1 MRDSNYLSVGY
12 ATLGS
17 LELRPP
23 FTSPSIQSFHPSFY
37 LSGTGQTSV
46 PLLHLTILQRHV
58 FLLNSCPPRLCAT
71 LLLEPLFSYV
81 TRSFCRVPYQWLSL
95 APSSTRRT
103 NLCRFIVRFC
113 VIRSFSPLFPHC
125 VRLSRL
131 QHLKKVSPI
140 TFPSA
145 DSFQI
150 NLRVRSNSTQIIFT

>member
-1 MRDSNYLSVGY
+1 MRI
-12 ATLGS
+12 
-17 LELRPP
+17 
-23 FTSPSIQSFHPSFY
+23 FTHIPISQGPLMRQQESHYVIHAGQYDFAETCVFIKQLPSPIMCHF
-37 LSGTGQTSV
+37 
-46 PLLHLTILQRHV
+46 IL
-58 FLLNSCPPRLCAT
+58 NMK
-71 LLLEPLFSYV
+71 PLFSYV

-145 DSFQI
+145 DSFQT

>member
-1 MRDSNYLSVGY
+1 MCH
-12 ATLGS
+12 
-17 LELRPP
+17 
-23 FTSPSIQSFHPSFY
+23 F
-37 LSGTGQTSV
+37 
-46 PLLHLTILQRHV
+46 IL
-58 FLLNSCPPRLCAT
+58 NMK
-71 LLLEPLFSYV
+71 PLFSYV

-145 DSFQI
+145 DSFQT
-150 NLRVRSNSTQIIFT
+150 NLRVRSNSTQIIFTYKTFRFRRYCFSQYLSLLMSAFSLLIPPSLFPKRFQRSTECSATT